1 MPVESCG
8 RRARGLADIAPQYI
22 AKSGLCAATEME
34 SARGGSIRIQH
45 LTGATA
51 GVAGEGRSRFPKLD
65 ECAHFHYEAVELG
78 PLQICLYE
86 EELKPLWSEDSEN
99 KWWHVSVTSQGKS
112 WVIRRSYDNFRLLDQ
127 QLHRCIYDRKF
138 SGLPELPPEDNVPGT
153 NHEESTRQL
162 LSDYLLRFSQLATST
177 VNCGPV
183 LNWLELD
190 NRGHRLLVPDGDS
203 CPINTPA
210 VAAAYAI
217 RRYQAQ
223 AGDEISFEIGDM
235 ISVIDMPPPEESV
248 WWRGKRGFQ
257 VGFFPSECV
266 AVIGDKVPH
275 GLPIPQQ
282 QQQQQQQPPQQQQQQ
297 QIEQQRQQPSKP
309 VLRKHGKLI
318 AFFRSFILARPSRR
332 RLRQSGILKERVFGC
347 DLGEHLLNSG
357 HDIPMVLKCCAEFIE
372 SNGIVDGIYRLSGV
386 TSNIQKLRNAFDED
400 RVPALYEDEAILQ
413 DIHSV
418 ASLLKM
424 YFRELPNPLCTY
436 QLYHTFVG
444 AVQAGTDE
452 AGRLAR
458 MRDAVHKLPPPHYRT
473 LQYLVRHLARVASR
487 GHLTGMTPRNVAIVW
502 APNLLRCKELE
513 VGGVAA
519 LQGVGVQAV
528 VTEFL
533 VCYADLIF
541 CEGPPAQLPVT
552 RQQSE
557 ALDGRRSR
565 PKSLAISTPTKLL
578 SLEEARSRALM
589 SSGKGE
595 PEYIEVGGGPAS
607 LPAKYHT
614 VIELPGGGS
623 ARKRSGSKR
632 SPLGW
637 KSFFSK
643 SGRKTGKATTP
654 SDLGL
659 NQMFMFQTTAVTEAD
674 LSVGRRRLR
683 PVKSAESLAN
693 SSSRNSAAVTDTD
706 LPLQAPTAGVPED
719 LVRAGGHSRSV
730 SHDSYFDQLAETPA
744 RTRAHARPSRLAE
757 EEREEHFSS
766 SLDLSE
772 IQLNFELEE
781 TEMRIFSEDETLLSV
796 GSGSLISQGSPRIW
810 PGAALRRGSAA
821 GEASPKRQQRPAG
834 PPSPRSKRSRLE
846 QRLGCSPHDE
856 LRYIDSQSPESVSAV
871 GINSGLQ
878 VTVHAEVH
886 PLSSPPSTPGYRPL
900 LDSSPET
907 PDPDRPHTSMYQDM
921 SSARSSSTYRD
932 ASGDERSP
940 TYHEMSDTKSSS
952 THQEGS
958 CDERSPG
965 TTFDDLAGRRLTES
979 YCSTQSDA
987 DVGVYQNVSLSAYCE
1002 ESESE
1007 KSQHAYEN
1015 VSSTASPR
1023 RHSSAASDSDTIY
1036 QEVSRAKSLSCDVP
1050 NNVLNSACYDDV
1062 SEKSSTLQHSV
1073 TSEEGVKDANWN
1085 MNSEVCSGAFPVS
1098 ESCSSDKDDRLYEN
1112 IPQCVNHKCGS
1123 DSSSTKSCSSSLAEN
1138 DHLQAKTPSVTAVY
1152 QNVSPS
1158 GSPLHSAFSNVYQN
1172 LPNRT
1177 SENVYQNIIH
1187 NYEPVLPVKEV
1198 QNLKPTDL
1206 YEDAPEEHVYE
1217 DVRPLVTDGID
1228 LYQQVKTLR
1237 RSVHEV
1243 NQLLGETTVS
1253 EADSRISESPS
1264 DSSHHETLDTSS
1276 NLDLGSDI
1284 AGSTTLLDTAVCD
1297 NELENNGDLKHK
1309 KTEIVSTNDV
1319 KNAFVSTRDTPS
1331 NDGSI
1336 SELLDD
1342 ESCNVVTES
1351 VAGGR
1356 SVAASANVRTEE
1368 RSQKSPQSVQE
1379 EFASG
1384 VTSYTQSDI
1393 ITVVTDPYVPR
1404 GGVQKSDNRLCDTR
1418 NVGYDSGNNIV
1429 SSPGVAEESVNESE
1443 PSDVTGP
1450 EEYSNHSG
1458 EYSRTLQASPAD
1470 HNDCQNP
1477 PEVIES
1483 ATIPS
1488 GSAMDDC
1495 SSNNN
1500 NYVGKNNADI
1510 YFWENFL
1517 SGERN
1522 SLSRQSNKENS
1533 EDSAPSAET
1542 SPHRR
1547 KRNTSS
1553 GSGSRSTPFLETN
1566 LDDTEDFG
1574 DSSGSSPV
1582 RETSPTSKLPL
1593 DSNRRRFESEIGREI
1608 LRERRM
1614 KQELEEIRSQA
1625 TGGQARSRRPVRSL
1639 PARPSDTSVPS
1650 QPLPPC
1656 VRAREA
1662 RARRQLSSGSLSSSL
1677 DGGRFP
1683 SSVLVRATTSPDVN
1697 VDSTLR
1703 PSGMASATS
1712 QAPAHPLPLPLPED
1726 DDPQRRER
1734 IERYKQERRT
1744 FLREKYRSESF
1755 RGERDEMLQ
1764 RLKRRA
1770 GRTAGG
1776 TNEQPPEG
1784 NSDQASVLSARLH
1797 ESSAGEPERS
1807 PNLSRDREIRRVSD
1821 DQKSSDSTKITEK
1834 VLTDVARERRI
1845 CEEDSVV
1852 TRTRPG
1858 RARYTDRT
1866 EEELRTGSLRRS
1878 SAPQQGPGCIRDM
1891 AALFEARD
1899 MSGSTSTP
1907 PSQPTTVAAKTYV
1920 SSV

>member
-8 RRARGLADIAPQYI
+8 RRARGLADIAPQYV

-153 NHEESTRQL
+153 NQEESTRQL
-162 LSDYLLRFSQLATST
+162 LSEYLLRFSQLATST

-282 QQQQQQQPPQQQQQQ
+282 QQPSPPPQQQQQQ
-297 QIEQQRQQPSKP
+297 VERQQPSKP

-541 CEGPPAQLPVT
+541 CEGLPAQVPIT

-557 ALDGRRSR
+557 ALDVPGRRSR

-659 NQMFMFQTTAVTEAD
+659 NQTTAVTEAD

-706 LPLQAPTAGVPED
+706 LPLQAPAAGVPED
-719 LVRAGGHSRSV
+719 LVRGGGHSRSV

-781 TEMRIFSEDETLLSV
+781 TEMRIFSEDETLLS
-796 GSGSLISQGSPRIW
+796 
-810 PGAALRRGSAA
+810 SAA
-821 GEASPKRQQRPAG
+821 GESSPKRQQRPAG

-952 THQEGS
+952 THPEGS

-979 YCSTQSDA
+979 YCSSRSDA
-987 DVGVYQNVSLSAYCE
+987 DVGVYQNVLERRSPSTYCE

-1015 VSSTASPR
+1015 VSSTVSPH
-1023 RHSSAASDSDTIY
+1023 RHSSIASDSDTIY
-1036 QEVSRAKSLSCDVP
+1036 QEVSRAKSLSCEVP
-1050 NNVLNSACYDDV
+1050 NNVSNSACYDDM
-1062 SEKSSTLQHSV
+1062 SERSSTLQHSI

-1085 MNSEVCSGAFPVS
+1085 VNSEVFSGACPVS
-1098 ESCSSDKDDRLYEN
+1098 ECLGSDKEDRLYEN
-1112 IPQCVNHKCGS
+1112 IPACVNHKSGS

-1138 DHLQAKTPSVTAVY
+1138 DHLQAKMSPDTAVY

-1158 GSPLHSAFSNVYQN
+1158 GSPLHSAFSSVYQN
-1172 LPNRT
+1172 LPSRT

-1187 NYEPVLPVKEV
+1187 NYESVLPVKEV
-1198 QNLKPTDL
+1198 PDLKPTDP

-1264 DSSHHETLDTSS
+1264 DSSHHEATLDTSS
-1276 NLDLGSDI
+1276 NLDLESDV
-1284 AGSTTLLDTAVCD
+1284 AGSTTLLDSTVCD
-1297 NELENNGDLKHK
+1297 NELENNDDVKHK
-1309 KTEIVSTNDV
+1309 KVELVSTDDMN
-1319 KNAFVSTRDTPS
+1319 NAVASTK
-1331 NDGSI
+1331 DGSV
-1336 SELLDD
+1336 SELVN
-1342 ESCNVVTES
+1342 EEICEVVTQSVASSRS
-1351 VAGGR
+1351 VAGSGSLR
-1356 SVAASANVRTEE
+1356 SEDSFQTSPHSMQEELAGVAA
-1368 RSQKSPQSVQE
+1368 PC
-1379 EFASG
+1379 
-1384 VTSYTQSDI
+1384 TQSDI
-1393 ITVVTDPYVPR
+1393 ITVVTDPYVSR
-1404 GGVQKSDNRLCDTR
+1404 VASQENDNGACDNRIVGSDSRDNVVSSSGVAMESDNE
-1418 NVGYDSGNNIV
+1418 N
-1429 SSPGVAEESVNESE
+1429 E
-1443 PSDVTGP
+1443 PSNEIGT
-1450 EEYSNHSG
+1450 EKYSNRTTEYS
-1458 EYSRTLQASPAD
+1458 TPQAFPPSYD
-1470 HNDCQNP
+1470 ECHNP

-1483 ATIPS
+1483 VS
-1488 GSAMDDC
+1488 VSSRSALDVD
-1495 SSNNN
+1495 SSNSN
-1500 NYVGKNNADI
+1500 NYLGKHNTDFRFQEGFSS
-1510 YFWENFL
+1510 Y
-1517 SGERN
+1517 ERN
-1522 SLSRQSNKENS
+1522 SLSRQSNREMS

-1542 SPHRR
+1542 SPQRR
-1547 KRNTSS
+1547 KRSTSS

-1566 LDDTEDFG
+1566 LDDTEDLG

-1614 KQELEEIRSQA
+1614 KQELEEIRSQV
-1625 TGGQARSRRPVRSL
+1625 TGGQTRTRRPVRSL
-1639 PARPSDTSVPS
+1639 PARPSDTSAPS

-1697 VDSTLR
+1697 ADSTSALR
-1703 PSGMASATS
+1703 PSGVTSTAS
-1712 QAPAHPLPLPLPED
+1712 QAPAIPLPLPLPED

-1770 GRTAGG
+1770 GRIASGA
-1776 TNEQPPEG
+1776 NEQPPDGSNEQT
-1784 NSDQASVLSARLH
+1784 SILSARLQ
-1797 ESSAGEPERS
+1797 EGPAGELERS
-1807 PNLSRDREIRRVSD
+1807 PNLSRDREVRRVSD
-1821 DQKSSDSTKITEK
+1821 DQKSSDSAKLMEK
-1834 VLTDVARERRI
+1834 TLTDIARERRI
-1845 CEEDSVV
+1845 TEEDSVV

-1858 RARYTDRT
+1858 RARYSDRT

-1899 MSGSTSTP
+1899 MSASTPAP
-1907 PSQPTTVAAKTYV
+1907 PSQQTTVAAKTYV